1 MTVLRLRLIFWSLT
15 GREFGGSVTCV
26 SGIANDVGTCVSG
39 IANDVGTGGGS
50 MSGDIGTVSE
60 APVYNGDLENIT
72 IDDMGVNPLM
82 VVPVNRPDSSPDL
95 VLPPDVLIN
104 MNEVPTIQPA
114 PSLQPVPTI
123 QPVPSLQHTPS
134 SQNIHN
140 SSRCCIML

>member
-15 GREFGGSVTCV
+15 GREFGGSETGVSANDGGTCV

-39 IANDVGTGGGS
+39 VSGS
-50 MSGDIGTVSE
+50 MSSDIGTVSE

-82 VVPVNRPDSSPDL
+82 VVTGNRPDSSLDL

-104 MNEVPTIQPA
+104 MNGVPTIQPA
-114 PSLQPVPTI
+114 PSSQPTPTI
-123 QPVPSLQHTPS
+123 QPAPS